1 MLSKT
6 KVNVDHAGL
15 SHQPL
20 QLKVLILLKLD
31 LFLSFQNNNLLIVTL
46 NQADVMEDLKLGL
59 LNTQKLLPKNWKLI
73 IHTMQKMEFVNTQRP
88 KVKLMLFHM
97 FKFQREVLPNSKLP
111 LMFNQLVF
119 QLKLIKQSSNPI
131 KEVSLIQLDVELTL
145 TMQSLLLDMELKMEL
160 ITLL

>member
-1 MLSKT
+1 
-6 KVNVDHAGL
+6 
-15 SHQPL
+15 
-20 QLKVLILLKLD
+20 
-31 LFLSFQNNNLLIVTL
+31 
-46 NQADVMEDLKLGL
+46 
-59 LNTQKLLPKNWKLI
+59 
-73 IHTMQKMEFVNTQRP
+73 MEFVNTQRP

>member
-1 MLSKT
+1 
-6 KVNVDHAGL
+6 
-15 SHQPL
+15 
-20 QLKVLILLKLD
+20 
-31 LFLSFQNNNLLIVTL
+31 
-46 NQADVMEDLKLGL
+46 
-59 LNTQKLLPKNWKLI
+59 
-73 IHTMQKMEFVNTQRP
+73 
-88 KVKLMLFHM
+88 M